1 MRLRRLFPLM
11 LLFAMI
17 GFLLPEGAAAQSPLE
32 AAQLPARTSFY
43 LVWRGS
49 PAGEARRNN
58 ALMSLWDDPD
68 LAPMRAAMVDA
79 VMNDAN
85 KQKEKPG
92 VTREELAQI
101 ATLLDN
107 PFTMGY
113 LPRRDAAPK
122 AAAGKPAAPAW
133 NGMFFVYDRT
143 GKEEL
148 LSKTVLRMRSG
159 DKEIPKLSEVT
170 VAGVKALK
178 IEKKS
183 GTSYWAE
190 TGKYMVAAGEESI
203 FEEVLNRL
211 AGKSAGGSLA
221 DSEAYREAKPLL
233 SGGLLEFFLRVPQ
246 IKDMAGDSS
255 AAPPELKAMWSNL
268 KLDSLHVFAGHISL
282 EGARTRLQGGILG
295 DTAEGSL
302 FDIWSAGQSQPA
314 SLAFI
319 TPETVYF
326 NESQINLLGIYN
338 MLERVLT
345 QPGSN
350 TAPLAKTMENA
361 AQTRIGMPLPD
372 AFALTS
378 GEFGTLQT
386 SPALDPD
393 KRVFFAGIRNKP
405 ETLKLIRTILS
416 DRLTSERNEGNVTYL
431 KISLKGNQGATG
443 VAQWSFYHLAVTP
456 DFLLGA
462 SKSETLR
469 GTLSQAWP
477 TGASSLP
484 ANLQAARGQFP
495 EKLIGFSYYDLQKLD
510 WPALQQN
517 WKTQMTKAFA
527 ESKSTDAAQK
537 TQKTKMLNDW
547 VNNII
552 PGVFPRHLHSLA
564 GASWKDASGVHFD
577 EWLD

>member
-1 MRLRRLFPLM
+1 MCLRRLTP
-11 LLFAMI
+11 LLFFFMLI
-17 GFLLPEGAAAQSPLE
+17 GLVLPETTVAQSPLE

-43 LVWRGS
+43 LVWHGS
-49 PAGEARRNN
+49 PAGDLRKST
-58 ALMSLWDDPD
+58 ALMSLWDAPD

-79 VMNDAN
+79 IMSDAN
-85 KQKEKPG
+85 KQKDKPG
-92 VTREELAQI
+92 VTREELAQV

-107 PFTMGY
+107 PFTIGY
-113 LPRRDAAPK
+113 LPRREAAAPK
-122 AAAGKPAAPAW
+122 AAAGKAAAPAW

-143 GKEEL
+143 GKEAL

-183 GTSYWAE
+183 GTTYWAE

-211 AGKSAGGSLA
+211 AGKSTGGTLA
-221 DSEAYREAKPLL
+221 ETEAYKEAKPLL
-233 SGGLLEFFLRVPQ
+233 SSGLLEFFLRVPQ

-255 AAPPELKAMWSNL
+255 ASAPELKAMWSNL
-268 KLDSLHVFAGHISL
+268 KLESLHVFAGHISL

-302 FDIWSAGQSQPA
+302 FDIWSAGQSRPA
-314 SLAFI
+314 SLAFV
-319 TPETVYF
+319 TPETVYY
-326 NESQINLLGIYN
+326 NESQINLMGIYST
-338 MLERVLT
+338 LKRVLA

-350 TAPLAKTMENA
+350 MAPMAKTLENA

-372 AFALTS
+372 ALALTT
-378 GEFGTLQT
+378 GEFGTMQT
-386 SPALDPD
+386 SPALDPE
-393 KRVFFAGIRNKP
+393 KKIFFAGIRNKP
-405 ETLKLIRTILS
+405 DSLKLIRTILS

-443 VAQWSFYHLAVTP
+443 VAQWKFYHLALTP
-456 DFLLGA
+456 ELLLGA

-469 GTLSQAWP
+469 GMLSQPQPA
-477 TGASSLP
+477 TTNSLP
-484 ANLQAARGQFP
+484 ANLTAARAQFP
-495 EKLIGFSYYDLQKLD
+495 EMLTGFSYYDLQKLD
-510 WPALQQN
+510 WPAVQQT
-517 WKTQMTKAFA
+517 WKAQMTKAAA
-527 ESKSTDAAQK
+527 ESQSTDAAQK
-537 TQKTKMLNDW
+537 TKVLNDW
-547 VNNII
+547 MNSIN
-552 PGVFPRHLHSLA
+552 PGVFPRHLHSMT

>member
-1 MRLRRLFPLM
+1 MCLRRLTPFLFLATMIALM
-11 LLFAMI
+11 L
-17 GFLLPEGAAAQSPLE
+17 PEKAAAQSPLE

-43 LVWRGS
+43 LVWHGT
-49 PAGEARRNN
+49 PAGDARKNN

-79 VMNDAN
+79 IMNDAN
-85 KQKEKPG
+85 KQKETPE

-107 PFTMGY
+107 PFTFGY
-113 LPRRDAAPK
+113 LPRREAASK
-122 AAAGKPAAPAW
+122 TAAGKAAAPAW

-183 GTSYWAE
+183 GTTYWAE
-190 TGKYMVAAGEESI
+190 TGKYVVAAGEQSI

-211 AGKSAGGSLA
+211 AGKSPGSSLA
-221 DSEAYREAKPLL
+221 DSEAYKEAKPLL

-246 IKDMAGDSS
+246 IRDMAGDSS
-255 AAPPELKAMWSNL
+255 SSAPELKAMWGNL

-295 DTAEGSL
+295 DTAQGSL

-314 SLAFI
+314 SLAYV
-319 TPETVYF
+319 TPETVYY

-338 MLERVLT
+338 TLKRVLA

-350 TAPLAKTMENA
+350 TAQLAKTMENA
-361 AQTRIGMPLPD
+361 AETRIGMPLPD
-372 AFALTS
+372 ALALTS
-378 GEFGTLQT
+378 GEFGTMQT

-393 KRVFFAGIRNKP
+393 KKVFFAGIRNKP
-405 ETLKLIRTILS
+405 ESLKLIRTILS

-431 KISLKGNQGATG
+431 KISLKGNQSATG
-443 VAQWSFYHLAVTP
+443 VAQWKFYHLAVTP
-456 DFLLGA
+456 ELLLGA
-462 SKSETLR
+462 SRSETLR
-469 GTLSQAWP
+469 GMLSQQPPAG
-477 TGASSLP
+477 TSSLP
-484 ANLQAARGQFP
+484 ANLTAARGHFP

-510 WPALQQN
+510 WPAIQQK
-517 WKTQMTKAFA
+517 WKAQMTKAA
-527 ESKSTDAAQK
+527 SESQSADAAQK
-537 TQKTKMLNDW
+537 TKVLNNW
-547 VNNII
+547 MNSIN
-552 PGVFPRHLHSLA
+552 PGVFPRHLHSMT
-564 GASWKDASGVHFD
+564 GASWKDANGVHFD

>member
-1 MRLRRLFPLM
+1 MRRLTP
-11 LLFAMI
+11 
-17 GFLLPEGAAAQSPLE
+17 FLLLSTLSVLTLPERAGAQSPLE
-32 AAQLPARTSFY
+32 APQLPGRTSFY

-49 PAGEARRNN
+49 PTGDARKNN

-68 LAPMRAAMVDA
+68 IAPMKTAMVDA
-79 VMNDAN
+79 IMNDAN
-85 KQKEKPG
+85 KQKDKPG
-92 VTREELAQI
+92 VTREELAQV

-107 PFTMGY
+107 PFTLGY
-113 LPRRDAAPK
+113 LPRREAAVR
-122 AAAGKPAAPAW
+122 AAAGKTAAPAW

-159 DKEIPKLSEVT
+159 DKELPKLSEIT

-183 GTSYWAE
+183 GTTYWAE

-211 AGKSAGGSLA
+211 AGKSAGPTLA
-221 DSEAYREAKPLL
+221 DSEAYKEAKPLL

-255 AAPPELKAMWSNL
+255 TSPPEVKALWNNL
-268 KLDSLHVFAGHISL
+268 KLDSIHVFAGHISL
-282 EGARTRLQGGILG
+282 EGTRTRLQGGILG

-302 FDIWSAGQSQPA
+302 FDVWSGGLGQPA
-314 SLAFI
+314 SLAYV
-319 TPETVYF
+319 TPETVYY

-338 MLERVLT
+338 TLKRVLA

-350 TAPLAKTMENA
+350 TAPIAKTLENA
-361 AQTRIGMPLPD
+361 AQTRIGMPLPE
-372 AFALTS
+372 ALELTS
-378 GEFGTLQT
+378 GEFGTLQN

-393 KRVFFAGIRNKP
+393 KKIFFAGILNKP
-405 ETLKLIRTILS
+405 ESLKLIRTILS
-416 DRLTSERNEGNVTYL
+416 DRMTSERNEGNVTYL

-443 VAQWSFYHLAVTP
+443 VAQWKFYHLAVTP
-456 DFLLGA
+456 ELLLGA
-462 SKSETLR
+462 SKSDTLR
-469 GTLSQAWP
+469 GTLSQIRPAG
-477 TGASSLP
+477 TSSLP
-484 ANLQAARGQFP
+484 ANLAAARAKFP

-510 WPALQQN
+510 WPALQLN
-517 WKTQMTKAFA
+517 WKAQMTKAAA
-527 ESKSTDAAQK
+527 ESRNTDA
-537 TQKTKMLNDW
+537 TQRTKALTDW
-547 VNNII
+547 MYGIN
-552 PGVFPRHLHSLA
+552 PAVFPRHLHSMT
-564 GASWKDASGVHFD
+564 GASWKDTRGVHFD

>member
-1 MRLRRLFPLM
+1 MKALKLRMVLPIAA
-11 LLFAMI
+11 LLI
-17 GFLLPEGAAAQSPLE
+17 AAEMSPARAQAPLE
-32 AAQLPARTSFY
+32 PAQMSAQTLFY
-43 LVWRGS
+43 VIWHGVPGAETRKANSLL
-49 PAGEARRNN
+49 A
-58 ALMSLWDDPD
+58 LWDDAD
-68 LAPMRAAMVDA
+68 FAPVRSAMAAGML
-79 VMNDAN
+79 NSSG
-85 KQKEKPG
+85 EKSTQEKLTP
-92 VTREELAQI
+92 EQAQELAG
-101 ATLLDN
+101 LLEN
-107 PFTMGY
+107 SFTVGY
-113 LPRRDAAPK
+113 VSEPKGRAVSNSAASADAK
-122 AAAGKPAAPAW
+122 LPAW

-183 GTSYWAE
+183 GTTYWAE
-190 TGKYMVAAGEESI
+190 TGKYMATAGEESV

-211 AGKSAGGSLA
+211 AGKGASPSLA

-255 AAPPELKAMWSNL
+255 DSPPELKAMWSNL

-302 FDIWSAGQSQPA
+302 FDIWSAGQSQPG
-314 SLAFI
+314 SLAYV
-319 TPETVYF
+319 TPDTVYY

-338 MLERVLT
+338 TLKRVLA

-372 AFALTS
+372 ALALTT
-378 GEFGTLQT
+378 GEFGTLQ
-386 SPALDPD
+386 SNPALDPD
-393 KRVFFAGIRNKP
+393 KKVFFAGIQNKP

-443 VAQWSFYHLAVTP
+443 VAQWKFYHLAVTP
-456 DFLLGA
+456 DLLLGA

-469 GTLSQAWP
+469 ATLSQARP
-477 TGASSLP
+477 SGADSLP
-484 ANLQAARGQFP
+484 VNLQAARAQFP
-495 EKLIGFSYYDLQKLD
+495 EKLIGFSYYDLQKVD

-517 WKTQMTKAFA
+517 WRTQRAKAA
-527 ESKSTDAAQK
+527 ADSKNADAMQK
-537 TQKTKMLNDW
+537 MKLLNDW
-547 VNNII
+547 LNNLN
-552 PGVFPRHLHSLA
+552 PAVFPRHLHSMT
-564 GASWKDASGVHFD
+564 GGSWKDAKGVHFD

>member
-1 MRLRRLFPLM
+1 MCLRRLPQWIH
-11 LLFAMI
+11 LFALI
-17 GFLLPEGAAAQSPLE
+17 AFVLPEGAAAQSPLE

-43 LVWRGS
+43 VVWHGS
-49 PAGEARRNN
+49 PMADARKNN

-68 LAPMRAAMVDA
+68 LAPLRAAIVDSI
-79 VMNDAN
+79 VNDAN
-85 KQKEKPG
+85 KQKDKPG
-92 VTREELAQI
+92 VTREELAQV

-107 PFTMGY
+107 PFTLGY
-113 LPRRDAAPK
+113 LPRREAASK
-122 AAAGKPAAPAW
+122 AAAGKATAPAW

-183 GTSYWAE
+183 GTTYWAE
-190 TGKYMVAAGEESI
+190 TGKYMATAGEESV

-211 AGKSAGGSLA
+211 AGKGASPSLA

-255 AAPPELKAMWSNL
+255 DSPPELKAMWSNL

-302 FDIWSAGQSQPA
+302 FDIWSAGQSQPG
-314 SLAFI
+314 SLAYV
-319 TPETVYF
+319 TPDTVYY

-338 MLERVLT
+338 TLKRVLA

-372 AFALTS
+372 ALALTT
-378 GEFGTLQT
+378 GEFGTLQ
-386 SPALDPD
+386 SNPALDPD
-393 KRVFFAGIRNKP
+393 KKVFFAGIQNKP

-443 VAQWSFYHLAVTP
+443 VAQWKFYHLAVTP
-456 DFLLGA
+456 DLLLGA

-469 GTLSQAWP
+469 ATLSQARP
-477 TGASSLP
+477 SGADSLP
-484 ANLQAARGQFP
+484 ANLQAAREQFP
-495 EKLIGFSYYDLQKLD
+495 EKLIGFSYYDLQKVD

-517 WKTQMTKAFA
+517 WRTQRAKASA
-527 ESKSTDAAQK
+527 DSKNADAMQK
-537 TQKTKMLNDW
+537 MKLLNDW
-547 VNNII
+547 LNNLN
-552 PGVFPRHLHSLA
+552 PAVFPRHLHSMT
-564 GASWKDASGVHFD
+564 GGSWKDVKGVHFD

>member
-1 MRLRRLFPLM
+1 MCLRRLPLWM
-11 LLFAMI
+11 HLFALI
-17 GFLLPEGAAAQSPLE
+17 IFLLPAGAAAQSPLE
-32 AAQLPARTSFY
+32 ATQLSARTTFY
-43 LVWRGS
+43 LVWHGS
-49 PAGEARRNN
+49 PMGDARKNN

-68 LAPMRAAMVDA
+68 LAPARAAMVDA
-79 VMNDAN
+79 IMNDAN
-85 KQKEKPG
+85 KQKDKPG

-107 PFTMGY
+107 PFTLGY
-113 LPRRDAAPK
+113 LPRREQAPK
-122 AAAGKPAAPAW
+122 SVAAKAAAPAW

-183 GTSYWAE
+183 GTTYWAE
-190 TGKYMVAAGEESI
+190 TGKYMVTAGEESI

-211 AGKSAGGSLA
+211 AGKGVGASLA

-246 IKDMAGDSS
+246 IKDMAGDFNDS
-255 AAPPELKAMWSNL
+255 PPELKAMWSNL

-295 DTAEGSL
+295 DTADGSL
-302 FDIWSAGQSQPA
+302 FDVWSAGQSQPG
-314 SLAFI
+314 SLAFV
-319 TPETVYF
+319 TPDTVYY

-338 MLERVLT
+338 TLKRVLA

-372 AFALTS
+372 ALALTT
-378 GEFGTLQT
+378 GEFGTLQS

-443 VAQWSFYHLAVTP
+443 VAQWKFYHLAVTP
-456 DFLLGA
+456 DLLLGA
-462 SKSETLR
+462 SRSETLR
-469 GTLSQAWP
+469 GTLSQARP
-477 TGASSLP
+477 AGADSLP
-484 ANLQAARGQFP
+484 ANLRAARAQFP
-495 EKLIGFSYYDLQKLD
+495 EKLIGFSYYDLQKID

-517 WKTQMTKAFA
+517 WKTQLTKTAS
-527 ESKSTDAAQK
+527 ESRSADTAQRS
-537 TQKTKMLNDW
+537 KMLDIW
-547 VNNII
+547 MNNLD
-552 PGVFPRHLHSLA
+552 PAVFPRHLHSMT
-564 GASWKDASGVHFD
+564 GGSWKDAKGVHFD

>member
-1 MRLRRLFPLM
+1 MCLRRLSKWM
-11 LLFAMI
+11 SLFA
-17 GFLLPEGAAAQSPLE
+17 LLAFVLPQGAGAQSPLE
-32 AAQLPARTSFY
+32 ATQLPARTSFY
-43 LVWRGS
+43 LVWHGS
-49 PAGEARRNN
+49 PAGDARKNN

-68 LAPMRAAMVDA
+68 LAPMRAAIVDA
-79 VMNDAN
+79 IMNDAN
-85 KQKEKPG
+85 KQKDKPG

-113 LPRRDAAPK
+113 LPRRE
-122 AAAGKPAAPAW
+122 AAAKAVAGKTATPAW

-159 DKEIPKLSEVT
+159 EKEIPKLSEVT

-178 IEKKS
+178 IDRKS
-183 GTSYWAE
+183 GTTYWAE
-190 TGKYMVAAGEESI
+190 NGKYTVAAGEESI

-211 AGKSAGGSLA
+211 AGKNTGGSLA
-221 DSEAYREAKPLL
+221 DSEVYKEAKSLF

-255 AAPPELKAMWSNL
+255 SSPPELKAMWSNL

-314 SLAFI
+314 SLAYL
-319 TPETVYF
+319 TPDTVYY
-326 NESQINLLGIYN
+326 NESQINLLGIYDT
-338 MLERVLT
+338 LKRVLA

-350 TAPLAKTMENA
+350 TAPIAKTMENA
-361 AQTRIGMPLPD
+361 AETRIGMPLP
-372 AFALTS
+372 AALALTS
-378 GEFGTLQT
+378 GEFGTMQT

-393 KRVFFAGIRNKP
+393 KKVFFAGILNKP
-405 ETLKLIRTILS
+405 ESLKLIRTMLS

-431 KISLKGNQGATG
+431 KISLKGSQGAAG
-443 VAQWSFYHLAVTP
+443 VAQWKFYHLAVTP
-456 DFLLGA
+456 ELLLGA

-469 GTLSQAWP
+469 GMLSQPRPA
-477 TGASSLP
+477 GANSLP
-484 ANLQAARGQFP
+484 ANLTAARAKFP

-510 WPALQQN
+510 WPAVQQS
-517 WKTQMTKAFA
+517 WKAQMTKAVA
-527 ESKSTDAAQK
+527 ESKSTDAVG
-537 TQKTKMLNDW
+537 KTKMLNDW
-547 VNNII
+547 MSNLN
-552 PGVFPRHLHSLA
+552 PSVFPRHLHSMT
-564 GASWKDASGVHFD
+564 GGSWKDASGVHFD

>member
-1 MRLRRLFPLM
+1 MCLRRLSKWM
-11 LLFAMI
+11 SLFALI
-17 GFLLPEGAAAQSPLE
+17 AFVLPQGAGAQSPLE

-43 LVWRGS
+43 LVWHGS
-49 PAGEARRNN
+49 PSGDARKNN

-68 LAPMRAAMVDA
+68 LAPMWAAIVDA
-79 VMNDAN
+79 IMNDAN

-113 LPRRDAAPK
+113 LPRRE
-122 AAAGKPAAPAW
+122 AAAKVVAGKTAAPAW

-148 LSKTVLRMRSG
+148 LSKTILRMRSG
-159 DKEIPKLSEVT
+159 EKEIPKLSEVT

-178 IEKKS
+178 IERKS
-183 GTSYWAE
+183 GTTYWAE
-190 TGKYMVAAGEESI
+190 NGKYAVVAGEKSI

-221 DSEAYREAKPLL
+221 DSEAFKEAKPLL
-233 SGGLLEFFLRVPQ
+233 SGGLLAFFLRVPQ

-255 AAPPELKAMWSNL
+255 SSPPELKAMWSNL
-268 KLDSLHVFAGHISL
+268 KLESVHVFAGHISL

-314 SLAFI
+314 SLAYV
-319 TPETVYF
+319 TPDTVYY

-338 MLERVLT
+338 TLKRVLA

-350 TAPLAKTMENA
+350 TAPIAKTMESA
-361 AQTRIGMPLPD
+361 AETRIGMPLPD
-372 AFALTS
+372 ALALTS
-378 GEFGTLQT
+378 GEFGTMQS

-393 KRVFFAGIRNKP
+393 KKVFFAGILNKP
-405 ETLKLIRTILS
+405 ESLKLIRTMLS

-431 KISLKGNQGATG
+431 KISLKGNQGAAG
-443 VAQWSFYHLAVTP
+443 VAQWKFYHLAVTP
-456 DFLLGA
+456 ELLLGA
-462 SKSETLR
+462 SKGETLR
-469 GTLSQAWP
+469 GILSLPLPA
-477 TGASSLP
+477 GANSLP
-484 ANLQAARGQFP
+484 ANLTAARAKFP

-510 WPALQQN
+510 WPAVQQS
-517 WKTQMTKAFA
+517 WKTQMTKAVA
-527 ESKSTDAAQK
+527 DSKSADAAG
-537 TQKTKMLNDW
+537 KTKMLNDRMS
-547 VNNII
+547 NLN
-552 PGVFPRHLHSLA
+552 PSVFPRHLHSMT

>member
-1 MRLRRLFPLM
+1 MCLRRLTPFL
-11 LLFAMI
+11 LLFALI
-17 GFLLPEGAAAQSPLE
+17 ALVQPRKAVAQSPLE

-43 LVWRGS
+43 LVWHGS
-49 PAGEARRNN
+49 PAGDARKNN
-58 ALMSLWDDPD
+58 ALLSLWDDPD
-68 LAPMRAAMVDA
+68 LAPMRDAIVDA
-79 VMNDAN
+79 IMNDAN
-85 KQKEKPG
+85 KQKAKPG

-107 PFTMGY
+107 PFTIGY
-113 LPRRDAAPK
+113 LPRRAPK
-122 AAAGKPAAPAW
+122 AVPGKAAAPAW
-133 NGMFFVYDRT
+133 NGMFFVYDRM

-148 LSKTVLRMRSG
+148 LSKTLLRMRSG
-159 DKEIPKLSEVT
+159 DAEFPKLSEVT
-170 VAGVKALK
+170 IAGVKALK

-190 TGKYMVAAGEESI
+190 TGKYMVSAGEEGI

-211 AGKSAGGSLA
+211 AGKSPGGSLA
-221 DSEAYREAKPLL
+221 DSEVYREAKPLL
-233 SGGLLEFFLRVPQ
+233 SGGLLEFFLRVPE

-255 AAPPELKAMWSNL
+255 ASAPELQAMWSNL

-282 EGARTRLQGGILG
+282 EGMRTRLQGGILG
-295 DTAEGSL
+295 DAAEGSL
-302 FDIWSAGQSQPA
+302 FDIWSAGQSRPA
-314 SLAFI
+314 SFAYV

-338 MLERVLT
+338 TLKRVLA

-350 TAPLAKTMENA
+350 MAPLAKTMENA
-361 AQTRIGMPLPD
+361 AETRIGMPLPD
-372 AFALTS
+372 ALALTS

-393 KRVFFAGIRNKP
+393 KKVFFAGIRNKP
-405 ETLKLIRTILS
+405 ESLKLIRTILS

-431 KISLKGNQGATG
+431 KISLKGSQGSTG

-456 DFLLGA
+456 DLLLGA
-462 SKSETLR
+462 SKGETLR
-469 GTLSQAWP
+469 GMLSRARP
-477 TGASSLP
+477 AGLGSLP
-484 ANLQAARGQFP
+484 TNLQSARAQFP
-495 EKLIGFSYYDLQKLD
+495 EELIGFSYYDLQKVD

-517 WKTQMTKAFA
+517 WKAQVTKAAA

-537 TQKTKMLNDW
+537 TRMLNDW
-547 VNNII
+547 MSNLN
-552 PGVFPRHLHSLA
+552 PGVFPRHLHSMI

>member
-1 MRLRRLFPLM
+1 MCLRRFSPLPYLFVLIA
-11 LLFAMI
+11 LA
-17 GFLLPEGAAAQSPLE
+17 LPEAAAPQSPLE

-43 LVWRGS
+43 LVWHGS
-49 PAGEARRNN
+49 PAGDLRKSN

-79 VMNDAN
+79 TMSDAN
-85 KQKEKPG
+85 KQKDKPG
-92 VTREELAQI
+92 VTREELVQV

-107 PFTMGY
+107 PFTLGY
-113 LPRRDAAPK
+113 LPRREAAAPR
-122 AAAGKPAAPAW
+122 AAAGKAAAPAW

-143 GKEEL
+143 DKEEL

-183 GTSYWAE
+183 GTTYWAE

-211 AGKSAGGSLA
+211 AGKSTGGSLA
-221 DSEAYREAKPLL
+221 DTEAYKEAKPLL
-233 SGGLLEFFLRVPQ
+233 SSGLLEFFLRVPQ
-246 IKDMAGDSS
+246 IRDMAGDSS
-255 AAPPELKAMWSNL
+255 SSAPELKALWSNL
-268 KLDSLHVFAGHISL
+268 KLESMHVFAGHVSL

-302 FDIWSAGQSQPA
+302 FDIWAVGQNQPV
-314 SLAFI
+314 SLSYV
-319 TPETVYF
+319 TPETVYY
-326 NESQINLLGIYN
+326 NESQINLMGIYN
-338 MLERVLT
+338 TLKRVLT
-345 QPGSN
+345 SQGSN
-350 TAPLAKTMENA
+350 MAPIAKTMENA

-372 AFALTS
+372 ALALTT

-393 KRVFFAGIRNKP
+393 KKIFFAGIRNKP
-405 ETLKLIRTILS
+405 DSLKLIRTILS

-443 VAQWSFYHLAVTP
+443 VAQWKFYHLAVTP
-456 DFLLGA
+456 ELLLGA

-469 GTLSQAWP
+469 GMLSQPRPA
-477 TGASSLP
+477 GANSLP
-484 ANLQAARGQFP
+484 ANMTAARAQFP
-495 EKLIGFSYYDLQKLD
+495 EKLTGFSYYDLQKLD
-510 WPALQQN
+510 WAALQQN
-517 WKTQMTKAFA
+517 WKVQMTKAAA
-527 ESKSTDAAQK
+527 ESQNSDAAQK
-537 TQKTKMLNDW
+537 TKGMTDW
-547 VNNII
+547 INGIN
-552 PGVFPRHLHSLA
+552 PGVFPLHLHSMT

>member
-1 MRLRRLFPLM
+1 MCLRRLSKWM
-11 LLFAMI
+11 SLFALI
-17 GFLLPEGAAAQSPLE
+17 AFVLPEGAGAQSPLE
-32 AAQLPARTSFY
+32 ATQLPAHTSFY
-43 LVWRGS
+43 LVWHGS
-49 PAGEARRNN
+49 PTGDARKNN

-68 LAPMRAAMVDA
+68 LAPMRAAIVDA
-79 VMNDAN
+79 VLNDAN

-113 LPRRDAAPK
+113 LPRREPAAK
-122 AAAGKPAAPAW
+122 AAAGKTAAPAW

-159 DKEIPKLSEVT
+159 EKEIPKLSEVT

-178 IEKKS
+178 IERKS
-183 GTSYWAE
+183 GTTYWAE
-190 TGKYMVAAGEESI
+190 NGKYAVAASEESI

-221 DSEAYREAKPLL
+221 DSEAFKEAKPLL

-255 AAPPELKAMWSNL
+255 SSPPELKAMWSNL

-295 DTAEGSL
+295 DTTEGSL

-314 SLAFI
+314 SLAYV
-319 TPETVYF
+319 TPDTVYY

-338 MLERVLT
+338 TLKRVLA

-350 TAPLAKTMENA
+350 SAPIAKTMENA

-372 AFALTS
+372 ALALTS
-378 GEFGTLQT
+378 GEFGTMQT

-393 KRVFFAGIRNKP
+393 KKVFFAGILNKP
-405 ETLKLIRTILS
+405 ESLKLIRTILS
-416 DRLTSERNEGNVTYL
+416 DRLASERNEGNVTYL

-443 VAQWSFYHLAVTP
+443 VAQWKFYHLAVTP
-456 DFLLGA
+456 ELLLGA
-462 SKSETLR
+462 SKSDTLR
-469 GTLSQAWP
+469 GMLSQPLPA
-477 TGASSLP
+477 GATSLP
-484 ANLQAARGQFP
+484 ANLAAARAKFP

-510 WPALQQN
+510 WPAVQQN
-517 WKTQMTKAFA
+517 WKAQMTKAVA
-527 ESKSTDAAQK
+527 DSKSTDAAG
-537 TQKTKMLNDW
+537 KTKILNDW
-547 VNNII
+547 MSSIN
-552 PGVFPRHLHSLA
+552 PGVFPRHLHSMT
-564 GASWKDASGVHFD
+564 GGSWKDASGVHFD

>member
-1 MRLRRLFPLM
+1 MCLRRLPPLM
-11 LLFAMI
+11 LPFVLIA
-17 GFLLPEGAAAQSPLE
+17 LVLPGRAEAQAPLE
-32 AAQLPARTSFY
+32 ATQLPGRTSFY
-43 LVWRGS
+43 LVWHGS
-49 PAGEARRNN
+49 PAGDARKNN

-68 LAPMRAAMVDA
+68 LTPLRVAMVDA
-79 VMNDAN
+79 IMNDAN

-92 VTREELAQI
+92 LTLEELAQI

-113 LPRRDAAPK
+113 LPRREAAAPK
-122 AAAGKPAAPAW
+122 AAAGKAAAPTW

-148 LSKTVLRMRSG
+148 LLNTVLRMRSG
-159 DKEIPKLSEVT
+159 DKELPKLSEVT

-183 GTSYWAE
+183 GTTYWAE

-211 AGKSAGGSLA
+211 AGKSAGSSLA
-221 DSEAYREAKPLL
+221 DSQAYREAKPLL
-233 SGGLLEFFLRVPQ
+233 SVGMLEFFLRVPQ

-255 AAPPELKAMWSNL
+255 TSAPELKAMWSNL

-314 SLAFI
+314 SLAYV

-338 MLERVLT
+338 TLKRVLM

-350 TAPLAKTMENA
+350 SAPLAKTMENA
-361 AQTRIGMPLPD
+361 AETRIGMPLPD
-372 AFALTS
+372 AIALTS

-393 KRVFFAGIRNKP
+393 KKIFFAGIRNKP
-405 ETLKLIRTILS
+405 ESLKLIRTILS

-443 VAQWSFYHLAVTP
+443 VAQWNFYHLAVTP
-456 DFLLGA
+456 DLLLGS

-469 GTLSQAWP
+469 GMLSQAG
-477 TGASSLP
+477 TASLP
-484 ANLQAARGQFP
+484 ANLQAARAQFP

-510 WPALQQN
+510 WPALKQN
-517 WKTQMTKAFA
+517 WKTQMTKAA
-527 ESKSTDAAQK
+527 VESKSTDAAQK
-537 TQKTKMLNDW
+537 TKMLNDW
-547 VNNII
+547 MSNLN
-552 PGVFPRHLHSLA
+552 PGVFPRHLHSMT

>member
-1 MRLRRLFPLM
+1 MCLRRLPLLM
-11 LLFAMI
+11 HLFALI
-17 GFLLPEGAAAQSPLE
+17 AFLLPAGAAAQSPLD
-32 AAQLPARTSFY
+32 AAQLPARTTFY
-43 LVWRGS
+43 LVWHGS
-49 PAGEARRNN
+49 PMGDARKNN

-68 LAPMRAAMVDA
+68 LAPLRAAMVDA
-79 VMNDAN
+79 LVNDAN
-85 KQKEKPG
+85 KQKDKPG
-92 VTREELAQI
+92 VTREELAQV

-107 PFTMGY
+107 PFTLGY
-113 LPRRDAAPK
+113 LPRREAAPK
-122 AAAGKPAAPAW
+122 SVGAKAAAPPW

-159 DKEIPKLSEVT
+159 DKEIPKFSEVT

-183 GTSYWAE
+183 GTTYWAE
-190 TGKYMVAAGEESI
+190 TGKYMVTAGEGSI

-211 AGKSAGGSLA
+211 AGKGAGASLA

-246 IKDMAGDSS
+246 IKDMAGDSNDS
-255 AAPPELKAMWSNL
+255 PPELKAMWSNL

-302 FDIWSAGQSQPA
+302 FDIWSAGQSQPG
-314 SLAFI
+314 SLAFV
-319 TPETVYF
+319 TPDTVYY
-326 NESQINLLGIYN
+326 NESQINLLGIYDT
-338 MLERVLT
+338 LKRVLA

-372 AFALTS
+372 ALALTT
-378 GEFGTLQT
+378 GEFGTLQA

-443 VAQWSFYHLAVTP
+443 VAQWKFYHLAVTP
-456 DFLLGA
+456 DLLLGA
-462 SKSETLR
+462 SRSETLR
-469 GTLSQAWP
+469 GTLSQARP
-477 TGASSLP
+477 AGADSLP
-484 ANLQAARGQFP
+484 ANLRAARAQFP
-495 EKLIGFSYYDLQKLD
+495 EKLIGFSYYDLQKID

-517 WKTQMTKAFA
+517 WKTQLTKTAS
-527 ESKSTDAAQK
+527 ESRSADMAQRS
-537 TQKTKMLNDW
+537 KMLDIW
-547 VNNII
+547 MNNLN
-552 PGVFPRHLHSLA
+552 PAVFPRHLHSMT
-564 GASWKDASGVHFD
+564 GGSWKDAKGVHFD

>member
-1 MRLRRLFPLM
+1 MCLRRLSKWM
-11 LLFAMI
+11 SLFALI
-17 GFLLPEGAAAQSPLE
+17 AFVLPQGAGAQSPLE

-43 LVWRGS
+43 LVWHGS
-49 PAGEARRNN
+49 PSGDARKNN

-68 LAPMRAAMVDA
+68 LAPMWAAIVDA
-79 VMNDAN
+79 IMNDAN

-113 LPRRDAAPK
+113 LPRREAV
-122 AAAGKPAAPAW
+122 AGKTAAPAW

-148 LSKTVLRMRSG
+148 LSKTILRMRSG
-159 DKEIPKLSEVT
+159 EKEIPKLSEVT

-178 IEKKS
+178 IERKS
-183 GTSYWAE
+183 GTTYWAE
-190 TGKYMVAAGEESI
+190 NGKYAVVAGEKSI

-221 DSEAYREAKPLL
+221 DSEAFKEAKPLL
-233 SGGLLEFFLRVPQ
+233 SGGLLAFFLRVPQ

-255 AAPPELKAMWSNL
+255 SSPPELKAMWSNL
-268 KLDSLHVFAGHISL
+268 KLESVHVFAGHISL

-314 SLAFI
+314 SLAYV
-319 TPETVYF
+319 TPDTVYY

-338 MLERVLT
+338 TLKRVLA

-350 TAPLAKTMENA
+350 TAPIAKTMESA
-361 AQTRIGMPLPD
+361 AETRIGMPLPD
-372 AFALTS
+372 ALALTS
-378 GEFGTLQT
+378 GEFGTMQT

-393 KRVFFAGIRNKP
+393 KKVFFAGIRNKP
-405 ETLKLIRTILS
+405 ESLKLIRTMLS

-431 KISLKGNQGATG
+431 KISLKGNQGAAG
-443 VAQWSFYHLAVTP
+443 VAQWKFYHLAVTP
-456 DFLLGA
+456 ELLLGA
-462 SKSETLR
+462 SKGETLR
-469 GTLSQAWP
+469 GILSLPLPA
-477 TGASSLP
+477 GANSLP
-484 ANLQAARGQFP
+484 ANLTAARAKFP

-510 WPALQQN
+510 WPAVQQS
-517 WKTQMTKAFA
+517 WKTQMTKAVA
-527 ESKSTDAAQK
+527 DSKSADAAG
-537 TQKTKMLNDW
+537 KTKMLNDRMS
-547 VNNII
+547 NLN
-552 PGVFPRHLHSLA
+552 PNVFPRHLHSMT

>member
-1 MRLRRLFPLM
+1 MCLRRLPPLM
-11 LLFAMI
+11 LPFVLIA
-17 GFLLPEGAAAQSPLE
+17 LVLPGRAEAQAPLE
-32 AAQLPARTSFY
+32 ATQLPGRTSFY
-43 LVWRGS
+43 LVWHGS
-49 PAGEARRNN
+49 PAGDARKNN
-58 ALMSLWDDPD
+58 SLMSLWDDPD
-68 LAPMRAAMVDA
+68 LTPLRVAMVDA
-79 VMNDAN
+79 IMNDAN

-92 VTREELAQI
+92 LTLEELAQI

-113 LPRRDAAPK
+113 LPRREAAAPK
-122 AAAGKPAAPAW
+122 AAAGKAAAPTW

-148 LSKTVLRMRSG
+148 LLNTVLRMGSG
-159 DKEIPKLSEVT
+159 DKELPKLSEVT

-183 GTSYWAE
+183 GTTYWAE

-211 AGKSAGGSLA
+211 AGKSAGSSLA
-221 DSEAYREAKPLL
+221 DSQAYREAKPLL

-255 AAPPELKAMWSNL
+255 DSPPELKAMWSNL
-268 KLDSLHVFAGHISL
+268 QMDSLHVFAGHISM

-302 FDIWSAGQSQPA
+302 FDIWSAGQSQPG
-314 SLAFI
+314 SLAYV
-319 TPETVYF
+319 TPDTVYY

-338 MLERVLT
+338 TLKRVLM

-350 TAPLAKTMENA
+350 SAPLAKTMENA
-361 AQTRIGMPLPD
+361 AETRIGMPLPD
-372 AFALTS
+372 AIALTS
-378 GEFGTLQT
+378 GEFGTFQT

-393 KRVFFAGIRNKP
+393 KKIFFAGIRNKP
-405 ETLKLIRTILS
+405 ESLKLIRTILS

-443 VAQWSFYHLAVTP
+443 VAQWNLYHLAVTP
-456 DFLLGA
+456 DLLLES

-469 GTLSQAWP
+469 GMLSQAG
-477 TGASSLP
+477 TASLP
-484 ANLQAARGQFP
+484 ANLQAARAQFP

-510 WPALQQN
+510 WPALKQN
-517 WKTQMTKAFA
+517 WKTQMTKAA
-527 ESKSTDAAQK
+527 VESKSTDAAQK
-537 TQKTKMLNDW
+537 TKMLNDW
-547 VNNII
+547 MSNLN
-552 PGVFPRHLHSLA
+552 PGVFPRHLHSMT
-564 GASWKDASGVHFD
+564 GGSWKDASGVHFD

>member
-1 MRLRRLFPLM
+1 MS
-11 LLFAMI
+11 LFALI
-17 GFLLPEGAAAQSPLE
+17 AFVLPEGAGAQSALE
-32 AAQLPARTSFY
+32 ATQLPAHTSFY
-43 LVWRGS
+43 LVWHGS
-49 PAGEARRNN
+49 PTGDARKNN

-68 LAPMRAAMVDA
+68 LAPMRAAIVDA
-79 VMNDAN
+79 VLNDAN

-113 LPRRDAAPK
+113 LPRREPAAK
-122 AAAGKPAAPAW
+122 AAAGKTAAPAW

-159 DKEIPKLSEVT
+159 EKEIPKLSEVT

-178 IEKKS
+178 IERKS
-183 GTSYWAE
+183 GTTYWAE
-190 TGKYMVAAGEESI
+190 NGKYAVAASEESI

-221 DSEAYREAKPLL
+221 DSEAFKEAKPLL

-255 AAPPELKAMWSNL
+255 SSPPELKAMWSNL

-295 DTAEGSL
+295 DTTEGSL

-314 SLAFI
+314 SLAYV
-319 TPETVYF
+319 TPDTVYY

-338 MLERVLT
+338 TLKRVLA

-350 TAPLAKTMENA
+350 SAPIAKTMENA

-372 AFALTS
+372 ALALTS
-378 GEFGTLQT
+378 GEFGTMQT

-393 KRVFFAGIRNKP
+393 KKVFFAGILNKP
-405 ETLKLIRTILS
+405 ESLKLIRTILS
-416 DRLTSERNEGNVTYL
+416 DRLASERNEGNVTYL

-443 VAQWSFYHLAVTP
+443 VAQWKFYHLAVTP
-456 DFLLGA
+456 ELLLGA
-462 SKSETLR
+462 SKSDTLR
-469 GTLSQAWP
+469 GMLSQPLPA
-477 TGASSLP
+477 GATSLP
-484 ANLQAARGQFP
+484 ANLAAARAKFP

-510 WPALQQN
+510 WPAVQQN
-517 WKTQMTKAFA
+517 WKAQMTKAVA
-527 ESKSTDAAQK
+527 DSKSTDAAG
-537 TQKTKMLNDW
+537 KTKILNDW
-547 VNNII
+547 MSSIN
-552 PGVFPRHLHSLA
+552 PGVFPRHLHSMT
-564 GASWKDASGVHFD
+564 GGSWKDASGVHFD

>member
-1 MRLRRLFPLM
+1 MCLRRLTP
-11 LLFAMI
+11 LLFLFTMSSLA
-17 GFLLPEGAAAQSPLE
+17 LPEKAAAQSPLE

-43 LVWRGS
+43 LVWHGS
-49 PAGEARRNN
+49 PAGDARKNN

-79 VMNDAN
+79 IMNDAN

-92 VTREELAQI
+92 VTREELAQV

-107 PFTMGY
+107 PFTLGY
-113 LPRRDAAPK
+113 LPRREAASK
-122 AAAGKPAAPAW
+122 AAAGKAAAPAW

-183 GTSYWAE
+183 GSTYWAE

-211 AGKSAGGSLA
+211 TGKSAGGSLA
-221 DSEAYREAKPLL
+221 DSDAYKEAKPLL

-255 AAPPELKAMWSNL
+255 NSAPELKAIWSNL
-268 KLDSLHVFAGHISL
+268 KLDSLQVFAGHISL

-314 SLAFI
+314 SLAYV
-319 TPETVYF
+319 TPETVYY
-326 NESQINLLGIYN
+326 NESQINLPGIYN
-338 MLERVLT
+338 TLKRVLA

-350 TAPLAKTMENA
+350 SAPLAKTMENA

-372 AFALTS
+372 ALALPS
-378 GEFGTLQT
+378 GEFGTMQT

-393 KRVFFAGIRNKP
+393 KKIFFAGIRNKP
-405 ETLKLIRTILS
+405 ESLKLIRTILS
-416 DRLTSERNEGNVTYL
+416 DRLTSERNEGSVTYL
-431 KISLKGNQGATG
+431 KISLKGNQAAAG
-443 VAQWSFYHLAVTP
+443 VAQWKFYHLALTP
-456 DFLLGA
+456 ELLLGA

-469 GTLSQAWP
+469 EMLSQP
-477 TGASSLP
+477 RPGGANSLP
-484 ANLQAARGQFP
+484 ANLTAARTQFP
-495 EKLIGFSYYDLQKLD
+495 EKLIGFSYYDLQKID

-517 WKTQMTKAFA
+517 WKAQMTKTFS
-527 ESKSTDAAQK
+527 ESQSADAAQK
-537 TQKTKMLNDW
+537 TKVLNDW
-547 VNNII
+547 MNSIN
-552 PGVFPRHLHSLA
+552 PGVFPRHLHSMT
-564 GASWKDASGVHFD
+564 GASWKDAKGVHFD

>member
-1 MRLRRLFPLM
+1 MCLRRLPPLM
-11 LLFAMI
+11 LPFVLIA
-17 GFLLPEGAAAQSPLE
+17 LVLPGRAEAQAPLE
-32 AAQLPARTSFY
+32 ATQLPGRTSFY
-43 LVWRGS
+43 LVWHGS
-49 PAGEARRNN
+49 PAGDARKNN

-68 LAPMRAAMVDA
+68 LTPLRVAMVDA
-79 VMNDAN
+79 IMNDAN

-92 VTREELAQI
+92 LTLEELAQI

-113 LPRRDAAPK
+113 LPRREAAAPK
-122 AAAGKPAAPAW
+122 AAAGKAAAPTW

-148 LSKTVLRMRSG
+148 LLNTVLRMRSG
-159 DKEIPKLSEVT
+159 DKELPKLSEVT

-183 GTSYWAE
+183 GTTYWAE

-211 AGKSAGGSLA
+211 AGKSAGSSLA
-221 DSEAYREAKPLL
+221 DSQAYREAKPLL
-233 SGGLLEFFLRVPQ
+233 SGGMLEFFLRVPQ

-255 AAPPELKAMWSNL
+255 TSAPELKAMWSNL

-314 SLAFI
+314 SLAYV

-338 MLERVLT
+338 TLKRVLM

-350 TAPLAKTMENA
+350 SAPLAKTMENA
-361 AQTRIGMPLPD
+361 AETRIGMPLPD
-372 AFALTS
+372 AIALTS

-393 KRVFFAGIRNKP
+393 KKIFFAGIRNKP
-405 ETLKLIRTILS
+405 ESLKLIRTILS

-443 VAQWSFYHLAVTP
+443 VAQWNFYHLAVTP
-456 DFLLGA
+456 DLLLGS

-469 GTLSQAWP
+469 GMLSQAG
-477 TGASSLP
+477 TASLP
-484 ANLQAARGQFP
+484 ANLQAARAQFP

-510 WPALQQN
+510 WPALKQN
-517 WKTQMTKAFA
+517 WKTQMTKAA
-527 ESKSTDAAQK
+527 VESKSTDAAQK
-537 TQKTKMLNDW
+537 TKMLNDW
-547 VNNII
+547 MSNLN
-552 PGVFPRHLHSLA
+552 PGVFPRHLHSMT

>member
-1 MRLRRLFPLM
+1 MCLRRLSPLM
-11 LLFAMI
+11 LLFALI
-17 GFLLPEGAAAQSPLE
+17 ALVLPARAEAQAPLE
-32 AAQLPARTSFY
+32 ATQLPGRTSFY
-43 LVWRGS
+43 LVWHGS
-49 PAGEARRNN
+49 PAGDARKNN

-68 LAPMRAAMVDA
+68 LAPLRVAMVDA
-79 VMNDAN
+79 IMNDAN

-92 VTREELAQI
+92 LTREELAQI

-113 LPRRDAAPK
+113 LPRREAAAPK
-122 AAAGKPAAPAW
+122 AAAGKAAAPAW

-159 DKEIPKLSEVT
+159 DKELPKLSEVT
-170 VAGVKALK
+170 VSGVKALK

-183 GTSYWAE
+183 GTTYWAE

-203 FEEVLNRL
+203 FGEVLNRL
-211 AGKSAGGSLA
+211 AGKSAGSSLA
-221 DSEAYREAKPLL
+221 DSQAYREAKPLL

-255 AAPPELKAMWSNL
+255 TSAPELKAMWSNL

-302 FDIWSAGQSQPA
+302 FDVWSAGQSQPA
-314 SLAFI
+314 SLAYV

-326 NESQINLLGIYN
+326 NESQINLLGIYDT
-338 MLERVLT
+338 LKRVLT

-350 TAPLAKTMENA
+350 TAPIAKTMENA
-361 AQTRIGMPLPD
+361 AETRIGMPLPD
-372 AFALTS
+372 AIALTS

-393 KRVFFAGIRNKP
+393 KKIFFAGIRNKP
-405 ETLKLIRTILS
+405 ESLKLIRTILS

-443 VAQWSFYHLAVTP
+443 VAQWNFYHLAVTP
-456 DFLLGA
+456 DLLLGS

-469 GTLSQAWP
+469 GMLSQAG
-477 TGASSLP
+477 TASLP
-484 ANLQAARGQFP
+484 ANLQAARAQFP

-510 WPALQQN
+510 WPALKQN
-517 WKTQMTKAFA
+517 WKTQMTKAA
-527 ESKSTDAAQK
+527 VESKSTDAAQK
-537 TQKTKMLNDW
+537 TKMLNDW
-547 VNNII
+547 MSNLN
-552 PGVFPRHLHSLA
+552 PGVFSRHLHSMT

>member
-1 MRLRRLFPLM
+1 MCLRRFTP
-11 LLFAMI
+11 LLFLFTLIA
-17 GFLLPEGAAAQSPLE
+17 LALPEKAAAQSPLE
-32 AAQLPARTSFY
+32 AAQLPARTTFY
-43 LVWRGS
+43 LVWHGS
-49 PAGEARRNN
+49 PAGDARKNN

-79 VMNDAN
+79 IMSDAN

-92 VTREELAQI
+92 VTREELAEV

-107 PFTMGY
+107 PFTLGY
-113 LPRRDAAPK
+113 LPRREAASK
-122 AAAGKPAAPAW
+122 AAAGKAAAPAW

-143 GKEEL
+143 GKEAL

-183 GTSYWAE
+183 GTTYWAE

-211 AGKSAGGSLA
+211 TGKSAGGSLA
-221 DSEAYREAKPLL
+221 DSDAYKEAKPLL
-233 SGGLLEFFLRVPQ
+233 PGGLLEFFLRVPQ
-246 IKDMAGDSS
+246 IKDMAEDSS
-255 AAPPELKAMWSNL
+255 SSAPELKAMWSNL

-302 FDIWSAGQSQPA
+302 FDIWSVGQSQPA
-314 SLAFI
+314 SLAYV
-319 TPETVYF
+319 TPETVYY
-326 NESQINLLGIYN
+326 NESQINLPGIYN
-338 MLERVLT
+338 TLKRVLA

-350 TAPLAKTMENA
+350 SAPMAKTLENA

-372 AFALTS
+372 ALALAS
-378 GEFGTLQT
+378 GEFGTMQT

-393 KRVFFAGIRNKP
+393 KKIFFAGIRNKP
-405 ETLKLIRTILS
+405 ESLKLIRTILS
-416 DRLTSERNEGNVTYL
+416 ERLTSERNEGSVTYL
-431 KISLKGNQGATG
+431 KISLKGNQAAAG
-443 VAQWSFYHLAVTP
+443 VAQWKFYHLALTP
-456 DFLLGA
+456 ELLLGA

-469 GTLSQAWP
+469 EMLSQP
-477 TGASSLP
+477 RPGGANSLP
-484 ANLQAARGQFP
+484 ANLTASRAQFP
-495 EKLIGFSYYDLQKLD
+495 ERLIGFTYCDLQKMD
-510 WPALQQN
+510 WPAFQQT
-517 WKTQMTKAFA
+517 WKAQLTKAFS
-527 ESKSTDAAQK
+527 ESHGADAAQK
-537 TQKTKMLNDW
+537 TKVWNDW
-547 VNNII
+547 MNSIN
-552 PGVFPRHLHSLA
+552 PGVFPRHLHSMT
-564 GASWKDASGVHFD
+564 GASWKDAKGVHFD

>member
-1 MRLRRLFPLM
+1 MCLRRLTPF
-11 LLFAMI
+11 LFFFTLV
-17 GFLLPEGAAAQSPLE
+17 GLVVPEGTVAQSPLE
-32 AAQLPARTSFY
+32 ATELPARTSFY
-43 LVWRGS
+43 LLWHGS
-49 PAGEARRNN
+49 PVGDARKSN

-79 VMNDAN
+79 IMSDAN

-92 VTREELAQI
+92 VTPEELAQI
-101 ATLLDN
+101 LTLLDN

-113 LPRRDAAPK
+113 LPRREAGTKP
-122 AAAGKPAAPAW
+122 AAGKAPAPQW

-159 DKEIPKLSEVT
+159 EKEIPKLSEVT

-183 GTSYWAE
+183 GATYWAE
-190 TGKYMVAAGEESI
+190 NGKYMVAAGEESI

-211 AGKSAGGSLA
+211 AGKSGGGSLA
-221 DSEAYREAKPLL
+221 DSEAYKEAKPLL

-255 AAPPELKAMWSNL
+255 ASAPEWKAMWSNL
-268 KLDSLHVFAGHISL
+268 KLESLHVFAGHISL
-282 EGARTRLQGGILG
+282 EGARTRLQGGIVG

-302 FDIWSAGQSQPA
+302 FDIWSAGQKEPA
-314 SLAFI
+314 SLAYW
-319 TPETVYF
+319 TPETVYY
-326 NESQINLLGIYN
+326 NESQINLLGIYTT
-338 MLERVLT
+338 LKRVLT
-345 QPGSN
+345 SPESN
-350 TAPLAKTMENA
+350 MAPLANTMENA
-361 AQTRIGMPLPD
+361 AQTRIGMPLP
-372 AFALTS
+372 AALALTS
-378 GEFGTLQT
+378 GEFGTMQT

-393 KRVFFAGIRNKP
+393 KKVFFAGIRNKP
-405 ETLKLIRTILS
+405 ESLKLIRTILS

-443 VAQWSFYHLAVTP
+443 VAQWKFYHLAVTP
-456 DFLLGA
+456 DLLLGA
-462 SKSETLR
+462 SRGETLR
-469 GTLSQAWP
+469 GMLSQPQPAG
-477 TGASSLP
+477 TSSLP
-484 ANLQAARGQFP
+484 SNLQAARTKFP
-495 EKLIGFSYYDLQKLD
+495 ERLIGFSYYDLQKLD

-517 WKTQMTKAFA
+517 WKVQMIKAAA
-527 ESKSTDAAQK
+527 ESQSRGAAQK
-537 TQKTKMLNDW
+537 TKVLNDW
-547 VNNII
+547 MDSINPV
-552 PGVFPRHLHSLA
+552 VFPRHLHSMT